1 MAKTAKSNVTPVTWK
16 APRRLLLLLA
26 FAGLVMYIA
35 AGDGLLFDVWQKEQ
49 ELVVIEAEVSR
60 LETQNDS
67 LKQILR
73 QLDGDIEY
81 IEKVA
86 REELGLIK
94 PGEVVIPLVPE
105 EAD

>member
-1 MAKTAKSNVTPVTWK
+1 MTWK
-16 APRRLLLLLA
+16 ARWRLLLLLA

-49 ELVVIEAEVSR
+49 ELVLHEADVTR

-67 LKQILR
+67 LKKILR
-73 QLDGDIEY
+73 QLDGDMEY

-105 EAD
+105 EGD